1 MTTRLEPV
9 AWRFLYGNAPEGC
22 WSYSNTAP
30 DEADKN
36 HKRVQPLYAAAPTPD
51 GMREAVVQAIYC
63 PDISYGSASA
73 AAERVLAAIETR
85 ATLTGEG
92 G

>member
-36 HKRVQPLYAAAPTPD
+36 HKRVQPLYAAAPAPD
-51 GMREAVVQAIYC
+51 GMREAI
-63 PDISYGSASA
+63 
-73 AAERVLAAIETR
+73 AAIIDANKYEAWTVDR
-85 ATLTGEG
+85 ANQMADAILAIIAKGEG
-92 G
+92 RE